1 MKHEEIKQML
11 HLYLYDELDT
21 VNKEKVKAHIDGCK
35 ECSAELE
42 EMKKLFENIAIEK
55 SKDVDESLL
64 NQARYELRGYLRAS
78 KQNRSFMFDI
88 LLRLN
93 SVITRPAGFAFSSI
107 IILITGVA
115 IGFMLFHKPSN
126 QTVNDDLANNNFMH
140 ISNINFIDSD
150 PSDGQIEFTYSLI
163 KNEKFKGSVNDPSLQ
178 QLLTY
183 AVLNEKNP
191 GTRLNSINVLNTL
204 GSVPRDNEVKKSLI
218 KVAMYD
224 ENPGVRREA
233 LIAIKSI
240 PADTDIKDALVYIL
254 LNDSSSAMRIEA
266 INSLTEVLKNGY
278 NISDKDVSELKQ
290 KAETEQNNYVKFQV
304 SNLLKEY

>member
-1 MKHEEIKQML
+1 MKHEEIKQIL
-11 HLYLYDELDT
+11 HLYLYDELDA
-21 VNKEKVKAHIDGCK
+21 VNKNKVKVHLNDCK
-35 ECSAELE
+35 ECTAEFE
-42 EMKKLFENIAIEK
+42 KMKKLFENIAKDK
-55 SKDVDESLL
+55 SDDVDEILL
-64 NQARYELRGYLRAS
+64 NQARYELRGYLRAR
-78 KQNRSFMFDI
+78 KQNRSFINDI
-88 LLRLN
+88 LSGLN
-93 SVITRPAGFAFSSI
+93 SFITKPAGFAFSSI

-115 IGFMLFHKPSN
+115 IGFMLFHNSSIQPA
-126 QTVNDDLANNNFMH
+126 NDDFANNSFMH

-150 PSDGQIEFTYSLI
+150 PSDGQIEFTYNLV
-163 KNEKFKGSVNDPSLQ
+163 KNEKFKGSISDPSLQ

-204 GSVPRDNEVKKSLI
+204 GSVPHDNEVKKSLI

-233 LIAIKSI
+233 LVAIKSI
-240 PADTDIKDALVYIL
+240 PADADIKDALVYIL

-266 INSLTEVLKNGY
+266 INSLTDVLKNGY
-278 NISDKDVSELKQ
+278 NISEKDLTVLKQ
-290 KAETEQNNYVKFQV
+290 KVETEQNNYVKFQV